1 MTIIVVAAP
10 TCLMVDTDVAL
21 SDHLLDALAN
31 RGVQG
36 ILRYT
41 PLPGNNPMQ
50 DISQAELERTLAH
63 PQRFLCGFVQ
73 HPRRPGWRP
82 SECNA
87 EEDALWSVKY
97 AKIAGYPGSMHG
109 WFDAEGM
116 ASDVEDD
123 EAIAYYN
130 PYCHVLVEEGYR
142 AGGYCGYDDAM
153 NALDL
158 YELHECTSYWSDEAK
173 RRVATRGT
181 SIIQGPTFSLL
192 GVPFDPDQVKPDLL
206 GETPYFAR
214 SA

>member
-1 MTIIVVAAP
+1 MIVIPAP
-10 TCLMVDTDVAL
+10 ACTMVD
-21 SDHLLDALAN
+21 SDCKMSDALLDALASKSY
-31 RGVQG
+31 RG

-50 DISQAELERTLAH
+50 DISAQELERILVKG
-63 PQRFLCGFVQ
+63 FLSGFVQ

-82 SECNA
+82 SACDPET
-87 EEDALWSVKY
+87 DALHSAQF
-97 AKIAGYPGSMHG
+97 AKEAGYPAGVHG

-130 PYCHVLVEEGYR
+130 AYCHVLVEEGYR

-153 NALDL
+153 NATDL

-173 RRVATRGT
+173 RKVATRGT
-181 SIIQGPTFSLL
+181 AIVQGPTFTLL
-192 GVPFDPDQVKPDLL
+192 GVPFDSDVVKPDLL
-206 GETPYFAR
+206 GETPFFVQA
-214 SA
+214 S